1 MTNKNKQNTDQEIV
15 KLPDNENMNNKNR
28 LVIITGPTAV
38 GKSKVAVEL
47 AKKIGGEIIS
57 ADSMQVY
64 RGMNIGTAKITHEET
79 EDIPHHLIDIIDPD
93 EEFGVMQFKEL
104 AENAVSEINARGK
117 IPIICGGTGFYIQ
130 AVLYDIDFTE
140 YDDEKASQ
148 IRKRLEVE
156 LEKNGSLYMF
166 EKLMSIDPVYAGII
180 HPNNTKRLLHAL
192 EFYELTGKKMS
203 EHNIEQSQNESP
215 YDFRYFVLMD
225 DRELIYDR
233 INKRVD
239 KMVAEGLPDEVRY
252 LLDKGYDET
261 LPSMLGIGYK
271 EFVDYY
277 KGRVSFNE
285 AVDNIKRETRHYA
298 KKQITWFKR
307 EKKVEYIDI
316 REFGGAEKIACYIQ
330 SIL

>member
-1 MTNKNKQNTDQEIV
+1 MTNINKQNTDQEIV

-28 LVIITGPTAV
+28 LIIINGPTAV

-57 ADSMQVY
+57 VDSMQVY
-64 RGMNIGTAKITHEET
+64 RGMNIGTAKITPEET
-79 EDIPHHLIDIIDPD
+79 EGIPHHLIDIIDPD

-104 AENAVSEINARGK
+104 AENAVSDINARGK

-140 YDDEKASQ
+140 YDDEKALQ
-148 IRKRLEVE
+148 IRKRLEEE

-166 EKLMSIDPVYAGII
+166 EKLRSIDPVYAGII

-239 KMVAEGLPDEVRY
+239 KMIAEGLPDEVRY

-316 REFGGAEKIACYIQ
+316 REFVGAEKIARYIQ

>member
-1 MTNKNKQNTDQEIV
+1 
-15 KLPDNENMNNKNR
+15 
-28 LVIITGPTAV
+28 
-38 GKSKVAVEL
+38 
-47 AKKIGGEIIS
+47 
-57 ADSMQVY
+57 
-64 RGMNIGTAKITHEET
+64 
-79 EDIPHHLIDIIDPD
+79 
-93 EEFGVMQFKEL
+93 
-104 AENAVSEINARGK
+104 
-117 IPIICGGTGFYIQ
+117 
-130 AVLYDIDFTE
+130 
-140 YDDEKASQ
+140 
-148 IRKRLEVE
+148 
-156 LEKNGSLYMF
+156 
-166 EKLMSIDPVYAGII
+166 
-180 HPNNTKRLLHAL
+180 
-192 EFYELTGKKMS
+192 MS

-239 KMVAEGLPDEVRY
+239 KMVAEGLQDEVRY

-316 REFGGAEKIACYIQ
+316 REFGGAEKIARYIQ